1 MLRQEEW
8 NFMLPKLLISLVGL
22 MIVIVLGGFI
32 VLAVWDVPVAQ
43 KAVEKPV
50 DTSRFLEKKS

>member
-1 MLRQEEW
+1 MIS
-8 NFMLPKLLISLVGL
+8 KLLISLVFL
-22 MIVIVLGGFI
+22 TFVIAVGGFI
-32 VLAVWDVPVAQ
+32 VLAVWNVPVAQ